1 MKAYLAIKELQE
13 RLDIIE
19 SDFFDQPE
27 RQNYAAAPRKG
38 SAALRLL
45 AEDQQVDVDY
55 EPVDEDIQDD
65 HIDED
70 IQAADM
76 AAEDMED
83 NTEEEW

>member
-19 SDFFDQPE
+19 SDFSDQPE
-27 RQNYAAAPRKG
+27 LQNYAEALRKG
-38 SAALRLL
+38 IEALRLL
-45 AEDQQVDVDY
+45 TEDQQVDADY
-55 EPVDEDIQDD
+55 EPVNEDIQDD

>member
-27 RQNYAAAPRKG
+27 LQNYAEALRKG
-38 SAALRLL
+38 IEALRLL

-76 AAEDMED
+76 ASEDMED